1 MLKQGFKKITQG
13 SIRTQ
18 IVKVLKAY
26 QLIPHSTT
34 RMSAAKMLL
43 GPHPKS
49 RLDLMKPLTADRTEA
64 NQWKQ
69 NK

>member
-1 MLKQGFKKITQG
+1 MPKQGLKKITQG

-18 IVKVLKAY
+18 IAKVLKAY
-26 QLIPHSTT
+26 QITPHSTT
-34 RMSAAKMLL
+34 GMSPAEMLL
-43 GPHPKS
+43 GCCPKL
-49 RLDLMKPLTADRTEA
+49 RLNLLKPLTADRIEA